1 MGCFSSKT
9 KDDKEEEKKGTEP
22 EAPEDDVPAEEV
34 APKTKDIDAPSD
46 HSRKNFYGK
55 YEEPTVGSAED
66 DGKIEFEKLD
76 PSQYID
82 DAEIEGAKP
91 KVDNK
96 VESKD
101 SVLKRVHDNHGS
113 FSPEERKEITAFL
126 NRIEE
131 IATKQGVFGE
141 LGR

>member
-9 KDDKEEEKKGTEP
+9 KDDKEDEKKGAEP
-22 EAPEDDVPAEEV
+22 EPPKDELPAEEV
-34 APKTKDIDAPSD
+34 APKTKNVDVPSD
-46 HSRKNFYGK
+46 HSMKNFYGK
-55 YEEPTVGSAED
+55 HEGPTVGCGED
-66 DGKIEFEKLD
+66 DGKIEFEKPD

-91 KVDNK
+91 KEDK
-96 VESKD
+96 KEESKD
-101 SVLKRVHDNHGS
+101 SVLKRVHDTHGA

-131 IATKQGVFGE
+131 IATQQGMFGE